1 MRLAVL
7 IALVTLGCGRAELY
21 SRMDAAPAPETMGA
35 DFAEAPEASGAA
47 RSESGDGALPTEGAV
62 GRKIIYT
69 ADVDLVVEQFD
80 PIPEKVEAMAK
91 QFGGYLASSNVSG
104 SPGYPRTGQWK
115 LRIPVDQYEEFLAAA
130 RELGEVRR
138 VRVDSQ
144 DVTEEFYDVEARI
157 RNKKKEEDRLLEL
170 LDTATG
176 ELEDILAVERELS
189 RVREEIERVEGR
201 LRVLK
206 DLTSLTTINLS
217 VTEVKDYVPEEAAT
231 YATRVRRAF
240 QSSVT
245 ALVTTMQG
253 LSIAAVAAAPWL
265 AVILALG
272 IVLMLFWMALRRL
285 RPAPALAKVEC
296 VEESPSSQ

>member
-1 MRLAVL
+1 M
-7 IALVTLGCGRAELY
+7 
-21 SRMDAAPAPETMGA
+21 
-35 DFAEAPEASGAA
+35 
-47 RSESGDGALPTEGAV
+47 
-62 GRKIIYT
+62 
-69 ADVDLVVEQFD
+69 
-80 PIPEKVEAMAK
+80 
-91 QFGGYLASSNVSG
+91 
-104 SPGYPRTGQWK
+104 
-115 LRIPVDQYEEFLAAA
+115 
-130 RELGEVRR
+130 
-138 VRVDSQ
+138 RVDSQ

-201 LRVLK
+201 LRVHK

-240 QSSVT
+240 QSSIT
-245 ALVTTMQG
+245 ALVATMQG
-253 LSIAAVAAAPWL
+253 LSILAVAAAPWL

-272 IVLMLFWMALRRL
+272 LVLMLFWMALRRL
-285 RPAPALAKVEC
+285 RPAPALVDVER
-296 VEESPSSQ
+296 VDEV

>member
-1 MRLAVL
+1 MRLVVL
-7 IALVTLGCGRAELY
+7 ITLVTVGCGRAAPYPTGE
-21 SRMDAAPAPETMGA
+21 AGPAPETIEA
-35 DFAEAPEASGAA
+35 DFAEAGGAA
-47 RSESGDGALPTEGAV
+47 RSESGDGALPDEGAL

-80 PIPEKVEAMAK
+80 PIPDKVEALAT

-104 SPGYPRTGQWK
+104 LPGYPRTGQWK
-115 LRIPVDQYEEFLAAA
+115 LRIPVERYQEFLAAA
-130 RELGEVRR
+130 RELGEVQR

-157 RNKKKEEDRLLEL
+157 RNKKKEEERLLQL
-170 LDTATG
+170 LETATG

-189 RVREEIERVEGR
+189 RVREEVERVEGR

-206 DLTSLTTINLS
+206 DLTSLTTVNLN

-240 QSSVT
+240 QSSIT
-245 ALVTTMQG
+245 ALVATVQA
-253 LSIAAVAAAPWL
+253 LSIAVIVVAPWL
-265 AVILALG
+265 LTLIVVLGTVLAL
-272 IVLMLFWMALRRL
+272 FWLIIRRL
-285 RPAPALAKVEC
+285 RPAPALVKAER
-296 VEESPSSQ
+296 VEEV